1 MSAEELG
8 RSPTDPGD
16 SPDPRI
22 SSDAVRESG
31 DTAGVG
37 PGGRTA
43 AGEAT
48 RRIPT
53 AGTDAGR
60 RTDSGHGARAA
71 PADGPETA
79 AVAGTAAMPGTM
91 ATPGAPATGS
101 RPGISQPGSVPSM
114 RTTGRSTRTVR
125 ARPAIRTLGEGLVEI
140 PAVEPVD
147 PSTAVLTDPVVA
159 ENKRFCR
166 RCGNPVG
173 RADTTGVATAGGHCG
188 KCGAFYD
195 FRPAL
200 APGEMVA
207 GQYEVQGCLA
217 HGGLGWIYLAI
228 DRNVSDRWVV
238 LKGLLHSGDVEAR
251 AVAVAEREFLAEVV
265 HPGIVEIHN
274 FVEHRGRDGEPIGF
288 IVMEYVGGRSLRK
301 LLDEYPRP
309 ERMPVPEAIAY
320 ILEILPAL
328 DYLHSTGLTYN
339 DLKPD
344 NVMVTEDHVK
354 LIDLGAV
361 APIEAYGNLYGTKG
375 FQAPEI
381 ADTGPTVASDIY
393 TVGRT
398 LAVLTLNM
406 PTDRGHYLDGLPDPE
421 QEPVLAR
428 YEYFHRLLVRATDP
442 DPRRRFP
449 SARALAAQ
457 LSGVLREILAQDSGV
472 ERPQSST
479 VFGRQRKTYG
489 TDEPITRID
498 VLADGIARGP
508 LLNAADIAAALPLP
522 LIEPDNPVAAILAG
536 TGHLDPDHALGELR
550 AARERAEAD
559 PDSVPD
565 TLALE
570 IRLAEARIRL
580 DRGDTEAATELSA
593 AIPDT
598 APRDWRIDWYSG
610 LAALWRRDYE
620 SAYSAFDAVLWALP
634 GEIAPKL
641 ALAGTAELVL
651 RQWDTAEPEIW
662 RGYAE
667 RFYAT
672 VWRTDRSVV
681 SAAFGLSRQLAA
693 AGRVDEAVGALD
705 EVPSTSRY
713 FTTARMTAI
722 LLLLTSA
729 PVAGLSEATLR
740 DAAARTEA
748 LPAEERRTIQLRVM
762 VLGSAL
768 AWLRADNTP
777 RNPDAGLFGGGFTER
792 DLRDG
797 AEAGLRALARMAPDR
812 RHRYNLVD
820 LANYI
825 RATTWF

>member
-1 MSAEELG
+1 
-8 RSPTDPGD
+8 
-16 SPDPRI
+16 
-22 SSDAVRESG
+22 
-31 DTAGVG
+31 
-37 PGGRTA
+37 
-43 AGEAT
+43 
-48 RRIPT
+48 
-53 AGTDAGR
+53 
-60 RTDSGHGARAA
+60 
-71 PADGPETA
+71 
-79 AVAGTAAMPGTM
+79 
-91 ATPGAPATGS
+91 
-101 RPGISQPGSVPSM
+101 M

-140 PAVEPVD
+140 PTVEPID
-147 PSTAVLTDPVVA
+147 PSAAVLADPVVA
-159 ENKRFCR
+159 ESKRFCR
-166 RCGNPVG
+166 RCGSPVG
-173 RADTTGVATAGGHCG
+173 RADATGAATTSGHCG

-200 APGEMVA
+200 EPGDMVA

-238 LKGLLHSGDVEAR
+238 LKGLLHSRDAEAR
-251 AVAVAEREFLAEVV
+251 AVAVAEREFLAEVS

-274 FVEHRGRDGEPIGF
+274 FVEHRGRDGEPTGF

-344 NVMVTEDHVK
+344 NVMVAEDQVE

-361 APIEAYGNLYGTKG
+361 APIGAYGNLYGTRG

-381 ADTGPTVASDIY
+381 AETGPTVASDIY

-406 PTDRGHYLDGLPDPE
+406 PTERGRYLDGLPEPG

-449 SARALAAQ
+449 SARAMAAQ

-479 VFGRQRKTYG
+479 VFGRQRKAYG
-489 TDEPITRID
+489 TDEPIARID
-498 VLADGIARGP
+498 ALADGIARDQM
-508 LLNAADIAAALPLP
+508 LNGADIATALPLP
-522 LIEPDNPVAAILAG
+522 LIDPGNPAASILAG
-536 TGHLDPDHALGELR
+536 TGHPDPGRALEELR
-550 AARERAEAD
+550 AARHHAEAD
-559 PDSVPD
+559 PDAVPD
-565 TLALE
+565 TLVLE
-570 IRLAEARIRL
+570 LRLAEARIRL
-580 DRGDTEAATELSA
+580 DRGDTDAAIELAATTDA
-593 AIPDT
+593 G
-598 APRDWRIDWYSG
+598 PRDWRIDWYRG
-610 LAALWRRDYE
+610 LASLWRGDYE
-620 SAYSAFDAVLWALP
+620 DAYSAFDAVLWALP

-651 RQWDTAEPEIW
+651 RQRDTDDPMIW

-667 RFYAT
+667 RFYTT

-729 PVAGLSEATLR
+729 PVADLPEITLH

-748 LPAEERRTIQLRVM
+748 LPDGERRTIQLRVM

-768 AWLRADNTP
+768 AWLGAGNSP
-777 RNPDAGLFGGGFTER
+777 RRPDTGLLGSGFTER

-797 AEAGLRALARMAPDR
+797 AESGLRILARMAPDR
-812 RHRYNLVD
+812 HHRYNLVD
-820 LANYI
+820 LANYL

>member
-1 MSAEELG
+1 MSTEELG
-8 RSPTDPGD
+8 GPSTEPGD
-16 SPDPRI
+16 SP
-22 SSDAVRESG
+22 
-31 DTAGVG
+31 G
-37 PGGRTA
+37 PRTA
-43 AGEAT
+43 
-48 RRIPT
+48 PL
-53 AGTDAGR
+53 
-60 RTDSGHGARAA
+60 
-71 PADGPETA
+71 DGPATA
-79 AVAGTAAMPGTM
+79 AVAGTAAMQGTT
-91 ATPGAPATGS
+91 ATSDTSTAGS
-101 RPGISQPGSVPSM
+101 RPGAAERGSLPSM

-125 ARPAIRTLGEGLVEI
+125 TRPAVRTLGGGLVEI
-140 PAVEPVD
+140 PTVEPVD
-147 PSTAVLTDPVVA
+147 PSTAVLSDPVVA

-173 RADTTGVATAGGHCG
+173 RADATGPATTSGYCR
-188 KCGAFYD
+188 KCGTYYD

-200 APGEMVA
+200 EPGEMVA

-238 LKGLLHSGDVEAR
+238 LKGLLNSGDVEAQ
-251 AVAVAEREFLAEVV
+251 AVATAEREFLAEVA
-265 HPGIVEIHN
+265 HPSIVKIHN

-301 LLDEYPRP
+301 LLDEHPRP

-320 ILEILPAL
+320 LLEILPAL

-344 NVMVTEDHVK
+344 NVMVADDQVK

-361 APIEAYGNLYGTKG
+361 TPIGAYGNLYGTKG

-381 ADTGPTVASDIY
+381 AETGPTVASDIY

-406 PTDRGHYLDGLPDPE
+406 PTENGRYPDGLPDSE

-449 SARALAAQ
+449 SARAMAAQ
-457 LSGVLREILAQDSGV
+457 LSGVLREILAQDSG
-472 ERPQSST
+472 EEHPQSST
-479 VFGRQRKTYG
+479 VFGRQRRAYG
-489 TDEPITRID
+489 TDEPIARID
-498 VLADGIARGP
+498 ALADGVARGC
-508 LLNAADIAAALPLP
+508 LLNAVDIAAALPLP
-522 LIEPDNPVAAILAG
+522 LIEPDNPAAPILAG
-536 TGHLDPDHALGELR
+536 TGHPDPDRALEELR
-550 AARERAEAD
+550 IARHQAESE
-559 PDSVPD
+559 PDSD
-565 TLALE
+565 ALVLE
-570 IRLAEARIRL
+570 LRLAEARIRL
-580 DRGDTEAATELSA
+580 DRGDTDGAAELA
-593 AIPDT
+593 AAVPDT
-598 APRDWRIDWYSG
+598 GPRDWRIDWYSG
-610 LAALWRRDYE
+610 LAALVREDYE
-620 SAYSAFDAVLWALP
+620 DAYQAFDAVLWALP

-641 ALAGTAELVL
+641 ALAGTAELRL
-651 RQWDTAEPEIW
+651 RYWDTDDRAVW
-662 RGYAE
+662 RDHAE

-681 SAAFGLSRQLAA
+681 SAAFGLSRQLTAA
-693 AGRVDEAVGALD
+693 ERFDEAVAALD

-729 PVAGLSEATLR
+729 PATDLPETTLR

-748 LPAEERRTIQLRVM
+748 LPTEERRTIQLRVL

-768 AWLRADNTP
+768 TWLQAGNSP
-777 RNPDAGLFGGGFTER
+777 RNPDAGLLGSRFTER
-792 DLRDG
+792 DLRNG
-797 AEAGLRALARMAPDR
+797 AEAGLRTLARMAPDR
-812 RHRYNLVD
+812 HHRYNLVD
-820 LANYI
+820 LANYV